1 MSLLFI
7 GLSVPVLVFILVYNY
22 NRNSAGIVS
31 ILNDAVAQTSR
42 AGIDRTQELIEAT
55 ELFAGTRR
63 RVATRKMPTFVLR
76 TRELVWKGAQGEVRA
91 SVVRRTA
98 FAVRASASGSFHVS
112 NVPSGS
118 EALSSTRTVAPKGNI
133 NLTFDDAV
141 FPL

>member
-55 ELFAGTRR
+55 ELFAGNRR
-63 RVATRKMPTFVLR
+63 RVATRKIPTFVLR
-76 TRELVWKGAQGEVRA
+76 TRVSSSEKAPTGKFEHRWFGEQPSQQERRQAGHSTSPMSQAEVKRYPVPVQLPQRA
-91 SVVRRTA
+91 IS
-98 FAVRASASGSFHVS
+98 
-112 NVPSGS
+112 
-118 EALSSTRTVAPKGNI
+118 I
-133 NLTFDDAV
+133 
-141 FPL
+141 

>member
-76 TRELVWKGAQGEVRA
+76 TRELV
-91 SVVRRTA
+91 
-98 FAVRASASGSFHVS
+98 
-112 NVPSGS
+112 
-118 EALSSTRTVAPKGNI
+118 
-133 NLTFDDAV
+133 
-141 FPL
+141 

>member
-1 MSLLFI
+1 VDFGESLLFV

-76 TRELVWKGAQGEVRA
+76 TRVSSSEKAPRGKFEHRWFGEQPSQQERRQAGHSTSPMSQAEVKLYPVPVQLPQRA
-91 SVVRRTA
+91 IS
-98 FAVRASASGSFHVS
+98 
-112 NVPSGS
+112 
-118 EALSSTRTVAPKGNI
+118 I
-133 NLTFDDAV
+133 
-141 FPL
+141 